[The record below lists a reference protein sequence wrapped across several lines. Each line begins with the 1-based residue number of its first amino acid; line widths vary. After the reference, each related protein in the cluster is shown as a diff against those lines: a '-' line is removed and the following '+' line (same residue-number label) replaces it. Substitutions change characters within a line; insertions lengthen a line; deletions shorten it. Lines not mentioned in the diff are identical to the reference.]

1 MSALVIL
8 GGGCGAPVDTTI
20 DITHDPCA
28 PLRVHAPAA
37 SPEQAAA
44 ITAATA
50 LWRDRGA
57 PGIGLD
63 APGSIELVFATGNGA
78 VRGHYDDEVGLI
90 YINDRL
96 PAAMLPIVIAH
107 ELGHAFGLEHE
118 DDGVDSL
125 MVRGNTTIT
134 PTERDEANLA
144 LLWGT
149 CQ

>member
-1 MSALVIL
+1 M
-8 GGGCGAPVDTTI
+8 DTTI

-28 PLRVHAPAA
+28 PLRVHAPSA
-37 SPEQAAA
+37 SADQSAA
-44 ITAATA
+44 IAAATA
-50 LWRDRGA
+50 LWRERGA
-57 PGIGLD
+57 PGMGLPAPD
-63 APGSIELVFATGNGA
+63 AIELVFATGSAA

-90 YINDRL
+90 YINDDL

-107 ELGHAFGLEHE
+107 ELGHAFGLEHQ

-134 PTERDEANLA
+134 PTAVDEANLR
-144 LLWGT
+144 LLWGA